1 MAPTSIPTTRHAHM
15 AFAAGIP
22 THAHISVR
30 QAFGLIAERVDDE
43 SDSDSEDEENFSAK
57 DFELDPVHYYF
68 MLLLMIFV
76 VAILLFWFIYWR
88 RTRSR
93 KAGRPATG
101 EQAREM
107 NVQGWTNTLHARFMP
122 NNTTLVRRSSNPT
135 QYDEP
140 PPPYQAKADDTPPYP
155 AVPLRALSWDEN
167 NHRSMPPQYTTE
179 YYGPRPATA

>member
-1 MAPTSIPTTRHAHM
+1 MAPTSIPTTLHAHM

-30 QAFGLIAERVDDE
+30 QAFGLIAERVGDE
-43 SDSDSEDEENFSAK
+43 SDSDSDDEENFSAK

-68 MLLLMIFV
+68 MLLLILFI
-76 VAILLFWFIYWR
+76 VAVLLFWFIYWR

-93 KAGRPATG
+93 KAGHRAG
-101 EQAREM
+101 EQAPEM

-122 NNTTLVRRSSNPT
+122 NNATLVRRSSNPA
-135 QYDEP
+135 QYDEA
-140 PPPYQAKADDTPPYP
+140 PPPYQAKMDEAPPYP
-155 AVPLRALSWDEN
+155 AVPLRTLSWDEHH
-167 NHRSMPPQYTTE
+167 HRSMPPQYTE